1 MDYAWSVLLVNAAR
15 TGVERGAYQGA
26 VAAGIPVAGFM
37 RQAARDELGGVPPEL
52 ARHLTPCPGRSK
64 RIPVQRAIESASA
77 VLIVLPDPDDVSTF
91 PVMQYVL
98 KHVRRNG
105 RALRFHSPDA
115 PIDPTLAW
123 LTEAEQVYVT
133 GPRETRWPPG
143 VSIAR
148 RLLRALGPAE
158 AIA

>member
-1 MDYAWSVLLVNAAR
+1 MLLVNAGR

-26 VAAGIPVAGFM
+26 VAAGIPVAGFV
-37 RQAARDELGGVPPEL
+37 RQAARDELGELPAEL

-64 RIPVQRAIESASA
+64 RLPVQRAVDTATGVLLVVPDLDDVSAFP
-77 VLIVLPDPDDVSTF
+77 VLQFVLKQARRMDRPVRVHAAETAPDDV
-91 PVMQYVL
+91 
-98 KHVRRNG
+98 
-105 RALRFHSPDA
+105 
-115 PIDPTLAW
+115 LAW
-123 LTEAEQVYVT
+123 LRALDKVYVT

-148 RLLRALGPAE
+148 RLIRTLGPVE